1 MSESK
6 ELAALTVSSSHP
18 VAAMEHYSRAARM
31 ARFSSANRSQDGP
44 AIEGGVF
51 AYLDSR
57 RTPEVAQMALKLG
70 PDSSLVSLPMEL
82 VEMIIGLVAEDEKSL
97 PSVRLVCKLFK
108 NLSKEYFHCAFLTHL
123 HVAPTRRAFGRLLS
137 TARNPELS
145 TSVQAITVLYDNENF
160 ADSGALCSGMHER
173 GKVDFFLETLEYF
186 HRIGK
191 EVDLNVTVANPPL
204 DAGSSVIRILY
215 RVLGYVLYG
224 YPVYGPP
231 GVRTITMH
239 IDDTSSAA
247 YPILTDPSEARELAV
262 CYSAAFQDIW
272 VRMAEIQALLEVKVR
287 FSKKGEET
295 QPPREL
301 IIQHKEGF
309 MHIGMRNLA
318 TWHIDIMGRMNV
330 FYDVYLFDIQNCEL
344 DIRRVW
350 DWFPSHS
357 RMQHLVLRNVGLHDI
372 RRHFN
377 PPRLFANR
385 EVWNDFMNN
394 LAGSTNLQSFWAE
407 HLIDHDGSILYT
419 EPWHIQATSNA
430 SVSDGIWA
438 QWP

>member
-1 MSESK
+1 
-6 ELAALTVSSSHP
+6 
-18 VAAMEHYSRAARM
+18 
-31 ARFSSANRSQDGP
+31 
-44 AIEGGVF
+44 
-51 AYLDSR
+51 
-57 RTPEVAQMALKLG
+57 
-70 PDSSLVSLPMEL
+70 MEL